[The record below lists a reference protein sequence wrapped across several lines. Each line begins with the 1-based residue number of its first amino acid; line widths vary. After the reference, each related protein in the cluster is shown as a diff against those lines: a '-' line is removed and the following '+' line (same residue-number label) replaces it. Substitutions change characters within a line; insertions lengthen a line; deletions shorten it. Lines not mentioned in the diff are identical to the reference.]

1 MVIEVRPAQKEDAE
15 SACRIAVEAW
25 KPIYENYRKLLGDEL
40 FEMLHRDWREDK
52 VDEIRNHY
60 RKYPDWMLVSE
71 KDGEIA
77 GFITYLLDTKREI
90 GVISNNAVRPEYQR
104 RGIGT
109 LQYQKVLGIFKRNNM
124 RFARVT
130 TGLDESHAPARAA
143 YEKVGFKKAITE
155 VTYYMKVS

>member
-1 MVIEVRPAQKEDAE
+1 MVIEVRPAQKEDIE
-15 SACRIAVEAW
+15 SACNIAVQAW

-40 FEMLHRDWREDK
+40 FEILCKNWQEDK
-52 VDEIRNHY
+52 ADEIRNHY

-71 KDGEIA
+71 KDGQIT
-77 GFITYLLDTKREI
+77 GFITFLLDAKRGIGEI
-90 GVISNNAVRPEYQR
+90 NNNAVRPEYQR
-104 RGIGT
+104 RSIGT
-109 LQYQKVLGIFKRNNM
+109 LQYQKVLEIFKRRKM
-124 RFARVT
+124 KFARVT